1 MPSDS
6 EQNLHRKLGV
16 TRSDTEQIIPS
27 TGS

>member
-1 MPSDS
+1 MPRDS

-16 TRSDTEQIIPS
+16 TRKDMEKIIPS